1 MANGSALAKR
11 KLTRLTQNKKS
22 LTNHSS
28 DKLINILEPI
38 QFVKRSL
45 AAWLHL
51 TGEVSRSRNRED
63 YCKNTL
69 WMRSKASSI
78 CSSCGTSLA
87 LHFGVRPSFT
97 SKSQNFC
104 FLSVAL
110 QFTVFL
116 PCVSSS
122 QQCHSRQSIGIW
134 LGGFVSNYPPYS
146 RSHGSTRPDS
156 WQTKHSVWV

>member
-11 KLTRLTQNKKS
+11 KLNRLTQNNKR

-28 DKLINILEPI
+28 DKQEILEPI
-38 QFVKRSL
+38 RFIKQSL
-45 AAWLHL
+45 LAWLHL
-51 TGEVSRSRNRED
+51 TGEVSRSRNRKD
-63 YCKNTL
+63 YCKNSL
-69 WMRSKASSI
+69 WMCSKASSI
-78 CSSCGTSLA
+78 CTSCGTSLA
-87 LHFGVRPSFT
+87 LHFCVRSRFT

-104 FLSVAL
+104 FLNVTL

-122 QQCHSRQSIGIW
+122 QQYHSKQSIGIW

-146 RSHGSTRPDS
+146 RSHGNTRPDS